1 MNHVISVINVAFSN
15 KISLAKQRI
24 GTKRH
29 RVCLDLPEEVLP
41 KSETNNEEAEYGKK
55 SRFTSYTEQCREY
68 PGVSCCNGLNK
79 KIKFSGTK

>member
-1 MNHVISVINVAFSN
+1 MKMNHVISVINVAFSN

-55 SRFTSYTEQCREY
+55 SRFTTLHRTMQR
-68 PGVSCCNGLNK
+68 VSRCVML
-79 KIKFSGTK
+79 